1 MEINGKTAIYGI
13 VGQPLGHTA
22 SPAMHNAAFKALGL
36 NAVYVPFS
44 VSNTIGIKQS
54 IKQLNI
60 RGLSVTIP
68 YKETLRR
75 VADHLESIAIKI
87 GCINT
92 LYIDSENTLCGT
104 NTDAYGAMQSIQET
118 GFQWENKKVLLIGSG
133 GSALAIGHALAEKPI
148 SKLAILARNGTKA
161 NQYLRNFVS
170 EKKTMERQIL
180 LFHGGT
186 KPIKGFFKKNVQHE
200 FLRDFE
206 QTQEYDLIINTT
218 PFGMAGGAGENASP
232 LAEHLIPPKSVV
244 FDIVYNPSMTPLLV
258 SAEQKG
264 CQVIKGYKMLLFQG
278 MKQFELFTGKQAPKE
293 VMEAALLEFLK

>member
-36 NAVYVPFS
+36 NAVYVPFP

-104 NTDAYGAMQSIQET
+104 NTDAYGAMQSIEET

-180 LFHGGT
+180 LFPGGT

-218 PFGMAGGAGENASP
+218 PFGMAGGPAENASP

-244 FDIVYNPSMTPLLV
+244 FDIVYNPSKTPLLL

-264 CQVIKGYKMLLFQG
+264 CEVIKGYKMLLFQG
-278 MKQFELFTGKQAPKE
+278 MKQFELFTGQQAPKD
-293 VMEAALLEFLK
+293 VMEKALLEFLK